1 MPKILD
7 QPAEKMLRAARKIL
21 LEEGYDQLTIRRIAG
36 ECGTAVG
43 TVYNYFPS
51 KDYLAAGVML
61 GDWRKLTTKMKE
73 DLRGQQGIEGLK
85 LLFQTVREFS
95 SIYHLVWKQ
104 YQGGSIRQMQYHSKL
119 LKEME
124 KYLVQIIP
132 EEKTAQDPFLL
143 QFLAD
148 AILHYGSDM
157 ETGFDQVEG
166 ILRRLI

>member
-61 GDWRKLTTKMKE
+61 EDWRRLTAKMQE
-73 DLRGQQGIEGLK
+73 DIHDRQGIEGLN

-95 SIYHLVWKQ
+95 SIYHLVWEQ
-104 YQGGSIRQMQYHSKL
+104 YKGGSIRQMQYRPML
-119 LKEME
+119 QKEME
-124 KYLVQIIP
+124 KYLALIIP
-132 EEKTAQDPFLL
+132 EGKIKGEPFLL

-148 AILHYGSDM
+148 VILHYGSDM
-157 ETGFDQVEG
+157 ETGFEQLEG
-166 ILRRLI
+166 ILRNLI